1 MTASTAR
8 AHLEKIFTA
17 ALRRVD
23 PYQMMIDHIDR
34 KDSRL
39 IIRLEGSETVVDLD
53 DYRRVI
59 VIGAGKAGA
68 PMARALET
76 ILGDRI
82 ETGLVVVKTGHAE
95 PLSVVEIVE
104 AAHPVPDEN
113 GVAAARRILDLARS
127 ADETT
132 LVIPVISGGGSA
144 LLPLPLVWGDEDRAI
159 RLTLAH
165 KQRTTEALLAC
176 GATIGEINCIRKHLS
191 GVKGGRLL
199 GRIAP
204 ARSLSFILSDVVGDD
219 LSSIASGITAP
230 DPTTYAD
237 AIAIIDRYGIE
248 DAVPEPVR
256 EVLIRGQR
264 GEIPETLK
272 PDDFAATMA
281 TNFLIGTNLAALD
294 AAAEAARDLGYPAVR
309 LTRRATGEAR
319 ELARTLA
326 AVAADAATAGM
337 LVSPPACILSGG
349 EPTVTLRGTGKGGR
363 NQEMALA
370 VLQEMA
376 AAPELFAS
384 VAFLAAATD
393 GTDGPTD
400 AAGAFADLDLLKRAR
415 QCGLD
420 PAVHLANNDAYP
432 FFDAID
438 GLLKTGPTRTNVCDL
453 HLMLIGISGT
463 ADDDPI

>member
-8 AHLEKIFTA
+8 AHLQEIFTA

-23 PYQMMIDHIDR
+23 PYRMMIDRINR
-34 KDSRL
+34 SGSQL
-39 IIRLEGSETVVDLD
+39 AIRLDDGETVVDLD
-53 DYRRVI
+53 DYRRII

-68 PMARALET
+68 PMAQALET
-76 ILGDRI
+76 VLGDRI
-82 ETGLVVVKTGHAE
+82 DTGLVVVKTGHGE
-95 PLSVVEIVE
+95 PLPTIEIVE

-113 GVAAARRILDLARS
+113 GVTAARRIVDLARS

-132 LVIPVISGGGSA
+132 LVISVISGGGSA
-144 LLPLPLVWGDEDRAI
+144 LLPMPLTWENGDRAI

-165 KQRTTEALLAC
+165 KQRITEALLAC

-199 GRIAP
+199 ARIAP

-237 AIAIIDRYGIE
+237 ALAIIERYGID
-248 DAVPEPVR
+248 DAIPEPVR

-272 PDDFAATMA
+272 PDDPASAKA
-281 TNFLIGTNLAALD
+281 TNLMIGTNLAALN
-294 AAAEAARDLGYPAVR
+294 AAAETAQDLGYPPVR

-326 AVAADAATAGM
+326 AIGADAATAGM
-337 LVSPPACILSGG
+337 LISPPACILSGG

-376 AAPELFAS
+376 AAPELFTS
-384 VAFLAAATD
+384 VAFLAGATD

-400 AAGAFADLDLLKRAR
+400 AAGAFADLDLLERAR
-415 QCGLD
+415 RLGLD
-420 PAVHLANNDAYP
+420 PAAHLANHDAYP
-432 FFDAID
+432 FFDAIG

-453 HLMLIGISGT
+453 HLMLVGIPQAAG
-463 ADDDPI
+463 DKI